1 MMHRIIHLPL
11 ACRLTTGRR
20 VEDSGRR
27 LGRTS
32 PPFVRAVL
40 SCLFASVGGLWL
52 FRHGACRAVRA
63 AWVVVCLWSGV
74 ALTAARAGIPP
85 EVEAALALA
94 GENRASLEAVLAHYD
109 TKETREQYAAACYL
123 IAHMRWHSVGGT
135 VVRYDPRLDSCWTA
149 ATRAYVGLTQGHTVD
164 ELNRKPM
171 SKLMNDTAAAMRKGR
186 QALRP
191 DEPVVRVAVRPDV
204 QALDGGFV
212 RRVVDHAFAL
222 RGRSPWARQLSFA
235 DFCEYVLPYRVI
247 GSYPLVTD
255 PTSVDSLFASILRA
269 DTAQSPVDV
278 AARYNHYVV
287 WLRRTGGK
295 YPFRTNSGLPEL
307 LYWGNHDCVD
317 IAHYGGLALRAAGI
331 PVAVEYNSAYRLF
344 EGRHFMVAVRLADGT
359 WCPFS
364 PEYSTPYAGSGDFS
378 SCLNLYR
385 LHFGQQ
391 ADNPFSL
398 RAPGEPLP
406 AGLDD
411 PCIEDVTACYLPLG
425 RVTLPVPSVVPRSRR
440 LAYLATF
447 RGSEGVLAVTW
458 GRIDSLTRHVT
469 FGRVVGDNLYF
480 PVYCD
485 ERGRLRPF
493 GRPFWLAADST
504 CASGFRVDMMPAATG
519 RRVRTVLRHKFPVKA
534 RLAGQARRMAG
545 MVVLGSDRADFAV
558 ADTLARLDRV
568 DGPYWADLPLRVE
581 RPYRFYRV
589 AAPADFPYLHMGELQ
604 FLTRRDYG
612 YDLTM
617 TPTEIGVYVPADTA
631 RRDTAWV
638 RLLDE
643 PLDKCKWRKEYD
655 GNVQTAPARW
665 PNVTLRLKEP
675 RWVHAV
681 RYVPKHAANTVERG
695 HLYRLRRWDSRLGWQ
710 TEWVRPARYEFVEAD
725 LEVGTLYWLSDLTS
739 GKEELPFY
747 VDAEGHPHFP
757 HVDWPGGGLEQ
768 PGTYGR
774 SCKPLAV
781 AAAPDARAGRASL

>member
-1 MMHRIIHLPL
+1 MALRKD
-11 ACRLTTGRR
+11 REKGRTFLTTC
-20 VEDSGRR
+20 VLCLMAASG
-27 LGRTS
+27 LWFGTG
-32 PPFVRAVL
+32 VRAYADV
-40 SCLFASVGGLWL
+40 
-52 FRHGACRAVRA
+52 
-63 AWVVVCLWSGV
+63 
-74 ALTAARAGIPP
+74 PP
-85 EVEAALALA
+85 EVAEALEEA
-94 GENRASLEAVLAHYD
+94 GANRASLEAVLAHYD

-171 SKLMNDTAAAMRKGR
+171 SKQLNDTAVAMRKGR
-186 QALRP
+186 QALRL

-222 RGRSPWARQLSFA
+222 RERSPWARQLSFA

-255 PTSVDSLFASILRA
+255 PASVDSLFASILRA

-458 GRIDSLTRHVT
+458 GRIDSLTRRVT
-469 FGRVVGDNLYF
+469 FGRVVGDNLYLW
-480 PVYCD
+480 VCN
-485 ERGRLRPF
+485 
-493 GRPFWLAADST
+493 
-504 CASGFRVDMMPAATG
+504 RV
-519 RRVRTVLRHKFPVKA
+519 
-534 RLAGQARRMAG
+534 
-545 MVVLGSDRADFAV
+545 
-558 ADTLARLDRV
+558 
-568 DGPYWADLPLRVE
+568 
-581 RPYRFYRV
+581 
-589 AAPADFPYLHMGELQ
+589 LH
-604 FLTRRDYG
+604 
-612 YDLTM
+612 
-617 TPTEIGVYVPADTA
+617 
-631 RRDTAWV
+631 
-638 RLLDE
+638 
-643 PLDKCKWRKEYD
+643 
-655 GNVQTAPARW
+655 
-665 PNVTLRLKEP
+665 
-675 RWVHAV
+675 
-681 RYVPKHAANTVERG
+681 
-695 HLYRLRRWDSRLGWQ
+695 
-710 TEWVRPARYEFVEAD
+710 
-725 LEVGTLYWLSDLTS
+725 
-739 GKEELPFY
+739 
-747 VDAEGHPHFP
+747 
-757 HVDWPGGGLEQ
+757 
-768 PGTYGR
+768 
-774 SCKPLAV
+774 
-781 AAAPDARAGRASL
+781 SLVSYT